1 MRHFHSYGPVDLRR
15 HFAVERRELVEQGV
29 AQLVGEAGDD
39 GGHFFTIWAPR
50 QAGKTWLMRR
60 AIAEIRARYG
70 ERFAIGALSMQGTLG
85 ENEGEEVFFRSVPGL
100 FQEGFRMRPKAPTDW
115 DGWLELFSKEGGIF
129 DRPLIL
135 LIDEFDSL
143 TPVIIDRLVNVFRKI
158 YLARDGYWL
167 HGLALIG
174 VRAVLGVDSVRG
186 SPFNVQ
192 RSLHVPNLS
201 RAEVTE
207 MFGQYQAESGQ
218 VVEPDVVDT
227 VFDTTRGQ
235 PGLVGWLGE
244 LLTEKYNPG
253 EKKPIVRANWNEVFM
268 LACRVEPNNTVLNL
282 IKKARGPYRDQVMGL
297 FGNPDVPFSFDQ
309 DWCNYLYTN
318 GIIDFERA
326 TTSSG
331 IATTVCRFSCPF
343 VQKRLH
349 AALSYDLVPRLPIL
363 ALDPFDLLQDVFSE
377 KGIDGAAL
385 MTRYV
390 AYLGRLKA
398 AGKDPFAAEL
408 RRSDLGLREAV
419 GHFHL
424 YAWLQEAAGRICA
437 VSPEFPTGN
446 GKVDL
451 FLRWQGHTAVIEV
464 KSFRSG
470 ADLAVARKQA
480 ARYAKSQG
488 LPCATLAVFVP
499 VSDEAVL
506 KGLSGEEIEGGVKVV
521 TIAIGWV

>member
-15 HFAVERRELVEQGV
+15 HFAVERRALVERCV
-29 AQLVGEAGDD
+29 AQLLGDGPED

-50 QAGKTWLMRR
+50 QVGKTWLMRR

-70 ERFAIGALSMQGTLG
+70 ETYAIGALSMQGTLG
-85 ENEGEEVFFRSVPGL
+85 DNEGEDVFLRSVPGL
-100 FQEGFRMRPKAPTDW
+100 FREGFGMKPAAPTSW
-115 DGWLELFSKEGGIF
+115 DGWLDLFSKEGGLF
-129 DRPLIL
+129 DRPLLL

-143 TPVIIDRLVNVFRKI
+143 TPPIIDRLVNVFRKI
-158 YLARDGYWL
+158 YLARDRYWL

-192 RSLHVPNLS
+192 RSLHVPNLT

-207 MFGQYQAESGQ
+207 MFGQYQSESGQ
-218 VVEPDVVDT
+218 VVEPDVVDA

-244 LLTEKYNPG
+244 LLTENYNPG
-253 EKKPIVRANWNEVFM
+253 EKKPITVETWARVFM
-268 LACRVEPNNTVLNL
+268 LACRVEPNNTILNL
-282 IKKARGPYRDQVMGL
+282 IRKAKGPYREQVMGL

-318 GIIDFERA
+318 GILDFERA
-326 TTSSG
+326 MTSSG
-331 IATTVCRFSCPF
+331 VPTTVCRFSCPF

-349 AALSYDLVPRLPIL
+349 AAFASDLVPRLPIL
-363 ALDPFDLLQDVFSE
+363 ALDPFDSLQDVFTD

-385 MTRYV
+385 TTRYV

-451 FLRWQGHTAVIEV
+451 FLRWQGHTAIIEV
-464 KSFRSG
+464 KSFRSA

-480 ARYAKSQG
+480 ARYAKSQSLG
-488 LPCATLAVFVP
+488 AATLAVFVP

-506 KGLSGEEIEGGVKVV
+506 QGLSGEEVTDGVTVR